1 MTAPLIY
8 RVMAHRVRLLVRDW
22 PGDQPPVLFLHH
34 ITANSI
40 EALRLARLLDGRRR
54 LIAPDLRGRGGSDM
68 PFGEY
73 GLNAHYL
80 ELTDALDRLN
90 ISQCAVVGHSF
101 GAMLG
106 VLLAAK
112 QPERVGRLILIDG
125 GAPPNPTE
133 LQALNTYYDT
143 MPYRYPSLEAYV
155 DRYRDHPLYQPY
167 TEELEALLRSNL
179 RRQPDGSYIRQ
190 MARYVLDAE
199 RTPAAVA
206 QWMRLPELYPQ
217 VRCPVLILR
226 AGMGIFSPT
235 DPVLTD
241 DTLALMQA
249 GMPQAEVLTVP
260 EAGHT
265 TIVTMPHAE
274 RDAAILRFLGVSDDR
289 PD

>member
-1 MTAPLIY
+1 
-8 RVMAHRVRLLVRDW
+8 MAHRVRLLVRDW